1 MELRTS
7 VHEHEEQPTT
17 VVDADV
23 SRTLI
28 IRGTGNPEATTPPL
42 TTTATADNVDNTP
55 STSRGP
61 AIRWVDGTIDNE
73 FMGRKKS
80 NCCCIYEKPRR
91 WDESSSSCSSSS
103 SDSEDKQ
110 KRKPVHCTDNCRG
123 HTRRCY
129 RKRKKPPVTDNMS
142 PENTTTT
149 ATATT
154 TTSTTNEQLNIIPDS
169 NTNSITS

>member
-1 MELRTS
+1 
-7 VHEHEEQPTT
+7 
-17 VVDADV
+17 
-23 SRTLI
+23 
-28 IRGTGNPEATTPPL
+28 TTPPPPR
-42 TTTATADNVDNTP
+42 TTTTDNVDSTP

-91 WDESSSSCSSSS
+91 WNESSSSSSSSS
-103 SDSEDKQ
+103 SDSEHNSDKDKQQ
-110 KRKPVHCTDNCRG
+110 KRKHVHCTDNCRG

-129 RKRKKPPVTDNMS
+129 RKKKKPPVTDNMI
-142 PENTTTT
+142 PEDTTTT
-149 ATATT
+149 
-154 TTSTTNEQLNIIPDS
+154 TTNEQLNNLPDS